1 MVQQWLRA
9 YRLPGHLTIRERVR
23 LRQYRYA
30 GLNDWGVPQI
40 VSTLSVLLQI
50 ALILFLSGLCYL
62 LASLDKTVAKAF
74 IAFVGIAL
82 LAYSAFI
89 VLQIAFRHCPYKNSL
104 THAIIWTAQMLT
116 LPCWLGA
123 YIALGIA
130 LFVFG
135 GMVIFAG
142 FVKEEVAGSLRLDF
156 RDKVVRRYMVVTR
169 FISRM
174 FNFAFNPLTDF
185 AGREYW
191 TARELNVLPG
201 LRKLDSDAL
210 IWAPTAVSQ
219 ANLSRIARCLRD
231 LPPRDHERCVM
242 AWAAQT
248 LNIDVWSLDDG
259 VRAGISPFDVQTLS
273 KIDRTFAERFQEMML
288 SVLPEEFKEPSTR
301 NLLTYSFPSP
311 CLLVMLRHIARTKAV
326 STDFIARYTQ
336 RVMSIRGNQP
346 TSQLEGR
353 LAWSRLPTSCLFE
366 CSTILRYQFTHEG
379 VILFS
384 FFLDNVV
391 SDIQQPS
398 PQKSLVFSTTQIK
411 SGKRYFLST
420 ITP

>member
-89 VLQIAFRHCPYKNSL
+89 VLPIAFRHCPYKNSL

-169 FISRM
+169 FMSRM

-191 TARELNVLPG
+191 IARELNVLPS

-210 IWAPTAVSQ
+210 IWAPTVISQ
-219 ANLSRIARCLRD
+219 ANLPRIARCLND
-231 LPPRDHERCVM
+231 LDPEDYERCVIS
-242 AWAAQT
+242 WAAQAINSDALSFDGGVGAGMCPFNTRT
-248 LNIDVWSLDDG
+248 LGQIDEV
-259 VRAGISPFDVQTLS
+259 
-273 KIDRTFAERFQEMML
+273 FAERFRDMML
-288 SVLPEEFKEPSTR
+288 HVLPEDIKEPSSHDSSSSAF
-301 NLLTYSFPSP
+301 YAPSV
-311 CLLVMLRHIARTKAV
+311 LVVLRHIARIKAV
-326 STDFIARYTQ
+326 DDNFVDRYTR
-336 RVMSIRGNQP
+336 RVLSIRGNQQA
-346 TSQLEGR
+346 SQIKER
-353 LAWSRLPTSCLFE
+353 DAWIRLPTSCLFE
-366 CSTILRYQFTHEG
+366 CSTILHYKFTAEG
-379 VILFS
+379 LSEF
-384 FFLDNVV
+384 N
-391 SDIQQPS
+391 
-398 PQKSLVFSTTQIK
+398 
-411 SGKRYFLST
+411 YFR
-420 ITP
+420 

>member
-23 LRQYRYA
+23 LREYRYT
-30 GLNDWGVPQI
+30 GLRNWGVPQI

-62 LASLDKTVAKAF
+62 LASLDRTVAKTF
-74 IAFVGIAL
+74 IAFVGVAL
-82 LAYSAFI
+82 AIYSSFVI
-89 VLQIAFRHCPYKNSL
+89 LPIAFRHCPYKNSL
-104 THAIIWTAQMLT
+104 AHAITWTAQILA
-116 LPCWLGA
+116 LPCWIGIYITLGSLLLA
-123 YIALGIA
+123 
-130 LFVFG
+130 FG
-135 GMVIFAG
+135 GMMI
-142 FVKEEVAGSLRLDF
+142 VAGLAKEMIMGGLRLDF
-156 RDKVVRRYMVVTR
+156 RDEVIQKYMALTR
-169 FISRM
+169 WMSKM
-174 FNFAFNPLTDF
+174 FTFLYDPLIDF
-185 AGREYW
+185 AGRDYW
-191 TARELNVLPG
+191 VAKELNVLPT
-201 LRKLDSDAL
+201 LDKLDSDAL

-326 STDFIARYTQ
+326 STDFITRYTQ

-353 LAWSRLPTSCLFE
+353 LAWSRLPTTCLFE

-379 VILFS
+379 VI
-384 FFLDNVV
+384 
-391 SDIQQPS
+391 
-398 PQKSLVFSTTQIK
+398 
-411 SGKRYFLST
+411 
-420 ITP
+420 